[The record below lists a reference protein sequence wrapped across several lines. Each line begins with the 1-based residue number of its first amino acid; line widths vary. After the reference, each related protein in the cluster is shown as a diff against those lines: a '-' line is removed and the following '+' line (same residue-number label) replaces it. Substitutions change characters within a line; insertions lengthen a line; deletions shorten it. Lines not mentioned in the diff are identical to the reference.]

1 MNSDKPSQIKLAIA
15 LFIGIIAVS
24 SSAILVKQTTA
35 PSSIIATY
43 RMMFTVFIMIIP
55 TFFFHFQEMKKL
67 QKKDYLYSFL
77 SGLFLA
83 FHFITWFESLK
94 YTSIASSVVLVT
106 MSPIFSMIGE
116 SIFFKK
122 RYPLLS
128 ILGSLVSIIGGILI
142 GLGDFRISGKALLGD
157 LLALLG
163 ALMVTVYWLFGQKV
177 RTRLTLLPYTLLVY
191 GSSTIILVIYS
202 LSFHYSFTQY
212 EKTDWIVFIALAVI
226 PNILGHTLFNW
237 AIKYTNATTISMV
250 LLGEPIGASIL
261 AALIYKEA
269 PTLIQII
276 GGLIILL
283 GLYVF
288 QRYQIVQNN

>member
-1 MNSDKPSQIKLAIA
+1 
-15 LFIGIIAVS
+15 
-24 SSAILVKQTTA
+24 
-35 PSSIIATY
+35 
-43 RMMFTVFIMIIP
+43 
-55 TFFFHFQEMKKL
+55 
-67 QKKDYLYSFL
+67 
-77 SGLFLA
+77 
-83 FHFITWFESLK
+83 
-94 YTSIASSVVLVT
+94 
-106 MSPIFSMIGE
+106 MIGE